1 MNYQTLS
8 MEGNASSPQ
17 PGLVN
22 GSSSPGRSVI
32 PVEDQISAAPITRQV
47 QTTSPQSFTPRS
59 LIVGLIIGAL
69 ITFSN
74 TYFGLQTG
82 WISTMAM
89 PSALIGFS
97 VFKVLSNHLSFPF
110 TPIENVLIQTVA
122 GAVGTMPLG
131 CGFVGVIPALEF
143 LLRDGEDG
151 PTGDGGEGEGGPLKL
166 GFWKLVIWSLGVCLF
181 GVVFAVPL
189 RKEVIVREKLRFPSG
204 TASALMLRVLHGAK
218 NDEKI
223 PLSTEHRIAEP
234 GEQIDVIPQ
243 SQEREEQGFL
253 LKDGDNED
261 QALQKKDWRSKMRL
275 LIGAFAVSGFYT
287 LFSYFVPFVRDI
299 PLFGVPLAHNW
310 LWTLNPSPAYV
321 GQGIIMGPST
331 CMHMLFGAVLG
342 WGVLSPLAK
351 ARGWA
356 PGPVDSWEDGSK
368 AWIVWVS
375 LAIMLADSLVS
386 LGWLVAKPLVNS
398 APRWI
403 AFLRS
408 TRLGRW
414 LALRLQSSEANRH
427 SYINYSSLDSDQP
440 LLAHE
445 THGNPPTQIAP
456 GVEEDEDAPPSQ
468 LISNRTVA
476 VLLPLTLILNV
487 ICMHI
492 VFGDIMSPLLS
503 SLATILAVLL
513 SIMGVRALG
522 ETDLNPVSGI
532 SKLTQLIFSL
542 ATPSSHF
549 SRRTALVTNLL
560 AGAVSESGA
569 LQAGDM
575 MQDLKTGHLLG
586 ASPKAQFYG
595 QMIGS
600 LVGAVLSTAVYKMY
614 VNVYEVPGD
623 MFQTPTAYVWI
634 FTARL
639 VTGQG
644 LPEMAWQASVI
655 AGIVWMI
662 LTALRIAAASP
673 AFARNGKP
681 PAWRDW
687 IPGGIAV
694 AVGIFNVPS
703 FTLARAIGGVIAWWW
718 SRSHQTSSADQ
729 ATHNEIANGSQAPT
743 DAHGVPTSAEQAAEK
758 ADAASSTVVVLASG
772 LILGEGIMSIINLLL
787 ASGKMPHL

>member
-1 MNYQTLS
+1 MNYQTIS
-8 MEGNASSPQ
+8 MEGYASEPRHRPVDRPPSPDQ
-17 PGLVN
+17 PAEPIEDVL
-22 GSSSPGRSVI
+22 PI
-32 PVEDQISAAPITRQV
+32 PRTP
-47 QTTSPQSFTPRS
+47 TTSAQSFTPRS

-97 VFKVLSNHLSFPF
+97 VFKVLTKYLSFPF

-143 LLRDGEDG
+143 LLKDGEDG
-151 PTGDGGEGEGGPLKL
+151 PAGDGGEGEGGPLRL
-166 GFWKLVIWSLGVCLF
+166 SFGKLVVWSLGVCLF

-204 TASALMLRVLHGAK
+204 TASALMLRVLHGAGK
-218 NDEKI
+218 DEKS
-223 PLSTEHRIAEP
+223 PLAAQRQSNDLD
-234 GEQIDVIPQ
+234 GETRSIDQ
-243 SQEREEQGFL
+243 HNGEEETGHL
-253 LKDGDNED
+253 LKYTDTED
-261 QALQKKDWRSKMRL
+261 QTEDQKDWRSKMRL
-275 LIGAFAVSGFYT
+275 LIGAFVVSGVYT

-299 PLFGVPLAHNW
+299 PLFGVGIAHNW
-310 LWTLNPSPAYV
+310 LWTLNPSPAYI
-321 GQGIIMGPST
+321 GQGIIMGPET
-331 CMHMLFGAVLG
+331 CMHMLFGAVIG
-342 WGVLSPLAK
+342 WGILSPLAK

-368 AWIVWVS
+368 AWIVWIS

-386 LGWLVAKPLVNS
+386 LGWLVAKPLVNR
-398 APRWI
+398 APAWL
-403 AFLRS
+403 AYLRS
-408 TRLGRW
+408 TRLARW
-414 LALRLQSSEANRH
+414 IALRLHPGDHA
-427 SYINYSSLDSDQP
+427 YIDYSSLDSDHEP
-440 LLAHE
+440 LRLEDHE
-445 THGNPPTQIAP
+445 NDPDHATHWVTPTT
-456 GVEEDEDAPPSQ
+456 EDEDAPPSQ
-468 LISNRTVA
+468 LISNRTVMI
-476 VLLPLTLILNV
+476 LLPLTLILNV
-487 ICMHI
+487 VCMHYA
-492 VFGDIMSPLLS
+492 FGDIISPWLS
-503 SLATILAVLL
+503 TLATLLAVLL

-532 SKLTQLIFSL
+532 SKLTQLLFSL

-600 LVGAVLSTAVYKMY
+600 VVGAVLSTAVYKMY

-623 MFQTPTAYVWI
+623 MFQTPTAFVWI

-644 LPEMAWQASVI
+644 LPEMAWQASFV
-655 AGIVWMI
+655 AGSIWVA
-662 LTALRIAAASP
+662 LTAARIVAASP
-673 AFARNGKP
+673 SFAHNGQP
-681 PAWRDW
+681 PAWRSW

-694 AVGIFNVPS
+694 AVGMFNVPS
-703 FTLARAIGGVIAWWW
+703 FTLARAIGGIIAWWW
-718 SRSHQTSSADQ
+718 ARKHAAPANSRPESSGAVVGAGTAEGDSTQDQSRS
-729 ATHNEIANGSQAPT
+729 P
-743 DAHGVPTSAEQAAEK
+743 EQIAEK
-758 ADAASSTVVVLASG
+758 ADVASSTVVVLASG
-772 LILGEGIMSIINLLL
+772 LILGEGIMSIVNLLL
-787 ASGKMPHL
+787 ASGKVPHL